1 MISKKLLDIRL
12 TDLEGAMQILEQRI
26 EKLEAK
32 PEKTV
37 KPAKK
42 AAKKNAK

>member
-1 MISKKLLDIRL
+1 MISKKLLDIRI
-12 TDLEGAMQILEQRI
+12 TDLEGAIQIIEQRL

-37 KPAKK
+37 KSAKK
-42 AAKKNAK
+42 VAKKNAK